1 MLLIRAL
8 LLLAL
13 SSLLFL
19 PASSTTGQSAEGE
32 GLGPWTVAFGG
43 CTFSG
48 HKYDG
53 PSSQDSPLQRT
64 GECPT
69 HEGELRLHSKG
80 ITSLPN
86 TVFKGMSKLK

>member
-8 LLLAL
+8 LLLTL

-19 PASSTTGQSAEGE
+19 PASSTAGQSAEGE
-32 GLGPWTVAFGG
+32 GPGHWTVEFGG

-48 HKYDG
+48 NKYDG
-53 PSSQDSPLQRT
+53 SQLSPLQRT

-69 HEGELRLHSKG
+69 QEGELRLELKG